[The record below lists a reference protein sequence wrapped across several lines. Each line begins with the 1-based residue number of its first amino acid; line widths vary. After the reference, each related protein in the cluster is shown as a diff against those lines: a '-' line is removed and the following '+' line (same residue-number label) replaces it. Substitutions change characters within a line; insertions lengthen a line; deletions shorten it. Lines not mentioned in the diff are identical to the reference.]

1 MSKLTYLDIET
12 TPNEGYFWRCGYK
25 INIQPNNISR
35 ERAMICAAWAH
46 DDGKIEVAD
55 DLILWDNG
63 VIDDSLIVKK
73 LAEAV
78 EDSTILVHHNG
89 DKFDIKWIRSRALT
103 HGINNVPR
111 WASFDTLKSVRANI
125 QLPSNRLGDIGRYF
139 GLSEKIKTDPDL
151 WKNIVFGDNSRMQ
164 EMIDYCEQDVIL
176 LEQVYHKIKGV
187 VPLKTHVGVTG
198 MREKWSCPA
207 CGSEKVVVK
216 SHTNCTSATGVRKHQ
231 MHCKEKECGR
241 YYHISGLV
249 YTNYLKQTRLRK
261 K

>member
-1 MSKLTYLDIET
+1 MKRLFFDIET
-12 TPNEGYFWRCGYK
+12 SPCLGWFWRPGWKVRLSYDNIIEHAKIICISYK
-25 INIQPNNISR
+25 WENEDKVQTLV
-35 ERAMICAAWAH
+35 WDKDK
-46 DDGKIEVAD
+46 DDGKMIKKFIKVMNSAD
-55 DLILWDNG
+55 EI
-63 VIDDSLIVKK
+63 I
-73 LAEAV
+73 A
-78 EDSTILVHHNG
+78 HNG
-89 DKFDIKWIRSRALT
+89 DRFDLKWIRSRALT
-103 HGINNVPR
+103 HGINSVPR

-151 WKNIVFGDNSRMQ
+151 WKNIVFGDSSRMQ

-176 LEQVYHKIKGV
+176 LEQVYQKVKGV

-207 CGSEKVVVK
+207 CGSQKVVVK

-241 YYHISGLV
+241 YYHISGLI